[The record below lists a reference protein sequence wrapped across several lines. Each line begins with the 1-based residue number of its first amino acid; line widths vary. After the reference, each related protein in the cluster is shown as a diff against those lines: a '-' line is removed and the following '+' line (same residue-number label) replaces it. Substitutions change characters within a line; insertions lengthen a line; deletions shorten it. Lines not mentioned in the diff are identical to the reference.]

1 MESRSPHRKTLRS
14 LAVTGCVLA
23 SLATPTLAG
32 ATQPKPD
39 IAPSTGAHY
48 EGSVL
53 VGGNQSAKPAAPA
66 ISGAHYEGSVLVG
79 GNQSAKVSTPAPSTS
94 TKPAAPKLVVHE
106 LQTTDTSDN
115 TLAIVLA
122 SSALGLALCG
132 SAFAVIRVTRMQR
145 RVLSSN

>member
-1 MESRSPHRKTLRS
+1 MESRRYPRAARA

-39 IAPSTGAHY
+39 TQPTTPAHY

-53 VGGNQSAKPAAPA
+53 VGGDQSAAPA
-66 ISGAHYEGSVLVG
+66 ASAPSGARYEGSVLVG
-79 GNQSAKVSTPAPSTS
+79 ASQSARVPEAAPQSIS
-94 TKPAAPKLVVHE
+94 TKAAAPKLVVHE
-106 LQTTDTSDN
+106 LQTTDSSDR
-115 TLAIVLA
+115 TLAISLA
-122 SSALGLALCG
+122 SAALGIALFG

-145 RVLSSN
+145 RVLSS